1 MKNLADVRDA
11 NFTESFYK
19 FSDEI
24 GVKEGRTHTDLELRM
39 LTEID
44 SMARAIQIQS
54 RYLNSKDASINDLK
68 KRLADYDQQ
77 LSMLSSNCSKLT
89 KELNLLKSGGDNTVE
104 KKTAKKRSASSL
116 QWVYETAGNE
126 VLYSV

>member
-1 MKNLADVRDA
+1 MKNLADVRNA

-24 GVKEGRTHTDLELRM
+24 SVKEGRTPTDLELRM

-44 SMARAIQIQS
+44 NMARAIQIQ
-54 RYLNSKDASINDLK
+54 RRFINSQDASLNGLHKRIND
-68 KRLADYDQQ
+68 YNQQ
-77 LSMLSSNCSKLT
+77 LAVLSSNCSKLT
-89 KELNLLKSGGDNTVE
+89 KELNLLKSGGDKTVE
-104 KKTAKKRSASSL
+104 KKTAKKRSAPSL

-126 VLYSV
+126 VLHSV